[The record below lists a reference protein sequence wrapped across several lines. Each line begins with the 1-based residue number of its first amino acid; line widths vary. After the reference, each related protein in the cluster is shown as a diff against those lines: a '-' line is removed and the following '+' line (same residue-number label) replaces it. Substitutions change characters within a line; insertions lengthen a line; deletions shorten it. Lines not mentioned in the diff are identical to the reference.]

1 MICGLHREDEPS
13 HRCFPCPLW
22 GMVCGKVALGGHVSD
37 VAMELA
43 ISPSRK
49 AVAISPLH
57 TLSIL
62 GQTFPSTCSMLELEE
77 IQGNILGP
85 HHTDKETKTSKF
97 KSFVQNKP
105 NRTGNR
111 TPPSVKDLLPQCSRP
126 REQPGLPRSPG
137 PYL

>member
-37 VAMELA
+37 VAVVRH
-43 ISPSRK
+43 I
-49 AVAISPLH
+49 
-57 TLSIL
+57 TLQKGCGHFALTYSIL

-77 IQGNILGP
+77 IPGNILGP

-111 TPPSVKDLLPQCSRP
+111 TPSSVKDLLPQCSRP

-137 PYL
+137 PSL